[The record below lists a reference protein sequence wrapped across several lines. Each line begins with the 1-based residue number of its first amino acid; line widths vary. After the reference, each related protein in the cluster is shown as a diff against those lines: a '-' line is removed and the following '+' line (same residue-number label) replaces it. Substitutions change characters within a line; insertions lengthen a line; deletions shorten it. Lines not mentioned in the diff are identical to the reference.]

1 MGIINNFFH
10 ILQIIMKII
19 VCKID
24 KKYKL
29 SNSINLSFYMPTNS
43 NFNFTNNSVVT
54 LELPFSEHVEEL
66 RQRIFLIVGVILLFT
81 FFSFV
86 EVKSPVKFLEL
97 PINNV
102 KFFQLSPGEYF
113 ISTVKISF
121 YTGLLFSSP
130 VAIGQLILF
139 LLPGLTKKETK
150 IILPLLISSLVL
162 FGLGLTFSYYTLV
175 PAALNFFLNYS
186 EEVIEPFWSFD
197 QYFEFIL
204 VLFYSTGLAFQ
215 IPIIQILVGLLNI
228 VSAKQMLSAWRY
240 VILLSTVLGAILTPS
255 TDPLTQLLLSLAILL
270 LYFSGLGILFLIKN

>member
-1 MGIINNFFH
+1 
-10 ILQIIMKII
+10 
-19 VCKID
+19 
-24 KKYKL
+24 
-29 SNSINLSFYMPTNS
+29 MPTNS

-66 RQRIFLIVGVILLFT
+66 RQRLFLIVGVILLFT
-81 FFSFV
+81 CFAFV
-86 EVKSPVKFLEL
+86 EVKSLVKILEL

-162 FGLGLTFSYYTLV
+162 FGLGYLYHRFISEQAKYPKRLSLSVSKSVWLTPRKPSNANLSRQSTCKLV
-175 PAALNFFLNYS
+175 WRTTIPKRTS
-186 EEVIEPFWSFD
+186 VS
-197 QYFEFIL
+197 
-204 VLFYSTGLAFQ
+204 LA
-215 IPIIQILVGLLNI
+215 
-228 VSAKQMLSAWRY
+228 
-240 VILLSTVLGAILTPS
+240 LLSTSIYPIWLGESMLHRRT
-255 TDPLTQLLLSLAILL
+255 LTQ
-270 LYFSGLGILFLIKN
+270 GLKNWGDEGTRWSILFLIGYAMFQGPSSLSASSEISNIVTKPRLKDFPIWALMTWKSWTNRRNWWRS